1 MQQAAVALGISQ
13 ASVRQL
19 IERKIL
25 PAKQIVKFA
34 PWTIERAHLTLP
46 AVHRAVRLIHTGRR
60 SPSRVTSNAQT
71 PMFIDSSEV

>member
-1 MQQAAVALGISQ
+1 MQQAAETLGISD

-19 IERKIL
+19 IEQKTL
-25 PAKQIVKFA
+25 PAKQVVKFA
-34 PWTIERAHLTLP
+34 PWMIERAHLILP

-71 PMFIDSSEV
+71 PMFIDASEV